1 MSGIVAVY
9 SEDSDKFLQ
18 TTKIMLKK
26 LRHRGNGKQSLYKL
40 NKAILGKN
48 LVKEAAMPKF
58 EKEGSTA
65 VIADGNILD
74 EQDIPP
80 EETII
85 KNYKEEGEEFVNNLD
100 GPFAFVLSDG
110 EKLMAA
116 RDPVGLKP
124 LYYTQKDKSIM
135 FASEIK
141 ALLGNSKKIK
151 VFPPGYYFRSDKG
164 FVQYNDITKIDVNK
178 KITSTEAIKNVR
190 KKIIEAVEKRYKANQ
205 NIGVFLSGG
214 VDSSVIAVCCKELS
228 VSLDTF
234 SVGVEGSS
242 DLQKA
247 RKVADY
253 IGSRHHEYIFDK
265 QDMIRILPEVIY
277 HLESFDMFLVRS
289 AVVNYLL
296 SKMASYE
303 GMEAIYCGEGADEIF
318 AGYEYLK
325 NLEPDEVNN
334 ELKRLTRFSHK
345 NCFQRVDRMLK
356 AFSMEPRLPF
366 ADNSIIE
373 YALKL
378 PVDFKLH
385 NEQGDIVEKW
395 VLRVAFIEDLPE
407 EIIWRKK
414 QKFFEGAG
422 SSHYLAEYAEENIS
436 DEQFYKERKIDKNF
450 TLRSKE
456 ELMYYKIFHEF
467 FPYKSVLETIGRT
480 PTKNINHK

>member
-141 ALLGNSKKIK
+141 ALLGNSKKIN

-178 KITSTEAIKNVR
+178 KITTTEAIKNVR
-190 KKIIEAVEKRYKANQ
+190 KKIIEAVEN
-205 NIGVFLSGG
+205 
-214 VDSSVIAVCCKELS
+214 
-228 VSLDTF
+228 
-234 SVGVEGSS
+234 
-242 DLQKA
+242 
-247 RKVADY
+247 
-253 IGSRHHEYIFDK
+253 
-265 QDMIRILPEVIY
+265 
-277 HLESFDMFLVRS
+277 
-289 AVVNYLL
+289 
-296 SKMASYE
+296 
-303 GMEAIYCGEGADEIF
+303 
-318 AGYEYLK
+318 
-325 NLEPDEVNN
+325 
-334 ELKRLTRFSHK
+334 
-345 NCFQRVDRMLK
+345 
-356 AFSMEPRLPF
+356 
-366 ADNSIIE
+366 
-373 YALKL
+373 
-378 PVDFKLH
+378 
-385 NEQGDIVEKW
+385 GDIE
-395 VLRVAFIEDLPE
+395 
-407 EIIWRKK
+407 
-414 QKFFEGAG
+414 
-422 SSHYLAEYAEENIS
+422 SSRYQSYLSLYHDN
-436 DEQFYKERKIDKNF
+436 
-450 TLRSKE
+450 
-456 ELMYYKIFHEF
+456 
-467 FPYKSVLETIGRT
+467 ETR
-480 PTKNINHK
+480 N